1 MSTRCTVLRSLGG
14 SVGGFAI
21 PPAPRVLRRVAFAF
35 VLVLVLAPTSACG
48 ANPLDVDFGKVEAP
62 AGVPASAPPGTSPL
76 RIAVAPVLS
85 AKPTSALYQQLA
97 EYVGNKLGRPVE
109 LVQGKT
115 YAEINDLLKSGDVA
129 VALVCTNP
137 YLQGRDDFG
146 MELIAAPLVK
156 GEPVYYSYLIVGRA
170 STATSLADLRGLSFA
185 FTDPLSNSGRLAPI
199 YQLALRG
206 KNPDAFFSQTIFTY
220 SHDSS
225 IRAVADSVVAAAA
238 VDSLVYDY
246 LVETEP
252 SIAERVRVIERWG
265 PFGIN
270 PVVVNP
276 RLNSQLK
283 DDLRGVFL
291 GMQHDAEGAAILRS
305 LRIDRFVVPDD
316 ATYDSVRE
324 MRTYLRERGFAP

>member
-1 MSTRCTVLRSLGG
+1 MTTRRTVLRSLAG
-14 SVGGFAI
+14 SVGGSCLR
-21 PPAPRVLRRVAFAF
+21 PARRVLGRVALAF
-35 VLVLVLAPTSACG
+35 VLCLALASAYACDAG
-48 ANPLDVDFGKVEAP
+48 PVDVDFGSLEAP
-62 AGVPASAPPGTSPL
+62 AGGTASAPPATSPL

-156 GEPVYYSYLIVGRA
+156 GEPVYYSYLIVARA
-170 STATSLADLRGLSFA
+170 STAASLADLRGLSFA
-185 FTDPLSNSGRLAPI
+185 FTDPLSNTGRLAPT

-225 IRAVADSVVAAAA
+225 IRAVADGVVTAAA

-246 LVETEP
+246 LVEAEP
-252 SIAERVRVIERWG
+252 AVAERVRVIERWG

-276 RLNSQLK
+276 RLNPQLK

-291 GMQHDAEGAAILRS
+291 GMQHDPEGAAILRS
-305 LRIDRFVVPDD
+305 LRIDQFVVPDD
-316 ATYDSVRE
+316 STYDSVRE
-324 MRTYLRERGFAP
+324 MRAYLRERGFAP